1 MSAPIPFKV
10 TRPGILEIRGIYPA
24 SPVHYV
30 TASTIQSFLVNS
42 RSNTIEIFFLNGFP
56 SKVIDIPPSQLTHAT
71 EVMSDF
77 MSNKPKKTVVSL
89 HGQDTL
95 DLSIKKCED
104 ILSSLDERDFNGRL
118 IALEKLCEELPTKLS
133 EVQGTQDTLVSTMNK
148 LLESSREDISEHT
161 DTENEVKADE
171 PAESNLVEPAESNL
185 VEASIAGLITAL
197 FALGLVL
204 MILPSVH

>member
-30 TASTIQSFLVNS
+30 TASTIQSFMVNS

-56 SKVIDIPPSQLTHAT
+56 SKVIDIPPSQLTHCT
-71 EVMSDF
+71 DLMSDF
-77 MSNKPKKTVVSL
+77 MSNKPKKTVLSI

-104 ILSSLDERDFNGRL
+104 VLSSLDERDFNGRL
-118 IALEKLCEELPTKLS
+118 IALEKLCAEFPTKLN
-133 EVQGTQDTLVSTMNK
+133 EVQGTQDTLVSTMHK
-148 LLESSREDISEHT
+148 LLESSHEDISEHT
-161 DTENEVKADE
+161 DAEDEVKAD
-171 PAESNLVEPAESNL
+171 EPAESNL

-197 FALGLVL
+197 FAMGLAL